1 LVILGFI
8 IVFIVIGFIIGF
20 VQNDDGA
27 ALGIIILISILWALV
42 MGPWAIAT
50 FIELYI
56 GYSLARATKK
66 KEVLTSNVVI
76 EDENKC
82 ANCLKVID
90 ENDNYCIYCGT
101 KQVKKIKI
109 DNE

>member
-1 LVILGFI
+1 MVIISFIIIFI
-8 IVFIVIGFIIGF
+8 IVGFIIG
-20 VQNDDGA
+20 VSQKDEGA
-27 ALGIIILISILWALV
+27 ALGIIIIISILWAFV

-101 KQVKKIKI
+101 KQVKK
-109 DNE
+109 